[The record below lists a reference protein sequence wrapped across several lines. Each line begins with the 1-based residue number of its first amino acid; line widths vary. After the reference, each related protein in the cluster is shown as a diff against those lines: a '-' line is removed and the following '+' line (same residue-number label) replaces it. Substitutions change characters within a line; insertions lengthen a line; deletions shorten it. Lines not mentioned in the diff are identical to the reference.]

1 LPEANRGQVV
11 SETEFLLN
19 QIRNNINTLKAYQPY
34 QPPNVGPIVESKK
47 EEKKSTDFPRYK
59 RDNLQLPAEVPIS
72 QAPSDM
78 DLMSAT

>member
-1 LPEANRGQVV
+1 
-11 SETEFLLN
+11 
-19 QIRNNINTLKAYQPY
+19 LKAYQPY

-47 EEKKSTDFPRYK
+47 EEKKTTDFPRYK